1 MYIAPNSTVKLYG
14 GVQIIPGR
22 QIAFSSKANQTSYF
36 ASKLVQSDTPCTY
49 VRRTYSVKVEVALS
63 VVKNC
68 NYISFVNPDFE
79 NITWYARITNYEYVN
94 NACTEIFYA
103 IDYFQTFMFDVN
115 FEVCTMD
122 REQLS
127 VTDYDK
133 SVANPYDYSIIE
145 MQTDENIS
153 LPDEVFDYPAVIGQR
168 SSNFDAKRTFLPGG
182 GEDSSSEQIAD
193 TEMLYTIIMS
203 TPVTDITISLDS
215 GTGVYVMTDAD
226 GTFTYENI
234 KSLFNNAGFDG
245 ALVNPS
251 SDLPIG
257 NTVKATKY
265 EGALAGIH
273 DKFSWVMWD
282 TNGYYGYGSFGMFK
296 NNVNNQ
302 TLILATNEYERMQ
315 NILRVIAENDSVSSI
330 IGCYSLPLSFIAMLH
345 AQSNTDA
352 LRTNFVELS
361 DSDRGPDYWNLED
374 STYNWISVFKEE
386 VTPIGFSE
394 VQNKKLLTFP
404 YQYIRV
410 TSPNGAKKEF
420 RFEDFTEFQGISA
433 SGLNPENQFVA
444 KFTLLADITNTPLLE
459 LYPYLYKM
467 YNNTTATYDHLSF
480 RKKLNVEERIE
491 FSDYPQ
497 QAFMTDAYLAYV
509 SNQYSNQMRN
519 EPMREN
525 LATQEYYNK
534 HFEKSA
540 NWEDTTSAID
550 VVGGAI
556 GKGLNVMTLGGWNA
570 IGRAT
575 GLWSSE
581 NAGNAYHQKE
591 MQNAQ
596 NAAALQKN
604 EAAINLRR
612 EAQAWADTGEIGS
625 QLSAAKP
632 AFRMNN
638 YVAGGGSGVLPY
650 YLNGFKFT
658 FDVMKL
664 KSAFLQKLDEY
675 FTNYG
680 YKSTV
685 THVPHIATYLG
696 GTKTGNAPKFLQNSQ
711 GYYVTYVKTVDCKV
725 YSSMELITE
734 FFESLFN
741 AGIQLIDGDT
751 LLSNN
756 K

>member
-1 MYIAPNSTVKLYG
+1 MYVAPSSTVKLYG

-22 QIAFSSKANQTSYF
+22 QIAFSSKANQTAYF

-49 VRRTYSVKVEVALS
+49 VRRTYSVKVEVAMS

-133 SVANPYDYSIIE
+133 SVANPYDYSIVE
-145 MQTDENIS
+145 LRTNENIP
-153 LPDEVFDYPAVIGQR
+153 LPDDVFEYPAVIGQR
-168 SSNFDAKRTFLPGG
+168 SSNFDSKRTFLPGG
-182 GEDSSSEQIAD
+182 GEDSSSEQKAD
-193 TEMLYTIIMS
+193 TEMLYTIIMA
-203 TPVTDITISLDS
+203 TPVTDITISRDS

-226 GTFTYENI
+226 GTFSYENI

-251 SDLPIG
+251 SNLPIG

-265 EGALAGIH
+265 DGALAGVH

-282 TNGYYGYGSFGMFK
+282 SVGDNYGYGSFGMFK

-302 TLILATNEYERMQ
+302 TLILATNEYDRMQ
-315 NILRVIAENDSVSSI
+315 NILRVIAENDAVSSVV
-330 IGCYSLPLSFIAMLH
+330 GCYSLPLSFITMLH
-345 AQSNTDA
+345 AQSNIDA
-352 LRTNFVELS
+352 LRTNFVELA

-374 STYNWISVFKEE
+374 STYNWISVFKENI
-386 VTPIGFSE
+386 TPIGFSE

-410 TSPNGAKKEF
+410 TSPNGLKKEF
-420 RFEDFTEFQGISA
+420 KFEDFTEFQGITA

-480 RKKLNVEERIE
+480 RKKLNVEERVE

-509 SNQYSNQMRN
+509 SNQYSNQLLN

-525 LATQEYYNK
+525 MKTQKYMYDNYEKWATKQDTYNVLGYVGDYL
-534 HFEKSA
+534 S
-540 NWEDTTSAID
+540 
-550 VVGGAI
+550 VGGSALSGEGNMAAI
-556 GKGLNVMTLGGWNA
+556 GSSMKGMSSLVGKAEALNMKTA
-570 IGRAT
+570 EYAT
-575 GLWSSE
+575 
-581 NAGNAYHQKE
+581 NIQKN
-591 MQNAQ
+591 Q
-596 NAAALQKN
+596 AAL
-604 EAAINLRR
+604 NLRQ
-612 EAQAWADTGEIGS
+612 EARNWANTGEIGT

-632 AFRMNN
+632 AFRIND
-638 YVAGGGSGVLPY
+638 YKAGGGSGVLPY
-650 YLNGFKFT
+650 FLNGFKFT

-664 KSAFLQKLDEY
+664 KSSFLTTFDEF

-680 YKSTV
+680 YKSCRTG
-685 THVPHIATYLG
+685 VPHIATYLG

-734 FFESLFN
+734 FFEGLFDN
-741 AGIQLIDGDT
+741 GIQLIDGDT
-751 LLSNN
+751 LLS
-756 K
+756 